1 MAVSV
6 QAIRDED
13 SALGAL
19 LAECALGN
27 RGAFEQ
33 IYQQTSTR
41 LYAVQL
47 RIVGEPALAEEALQ
61 ETFIQV
67 WRHADEFRAARGAA
81 LAWLTGIARFRALDV
96 RRRQRPTDSLGTND
110 PHLALGESD
119 SAAAVFEQ
127 LASGET
133 LRQCLER
140 LSAQARQCVV
150 LAYCEGYTHNE
161 LSRRMATPIGTVK
174 SWVRRSLQ
182 RLKACMDELS

>member
-1 MAVSV
+1 MPAT
-6 QAIRDED
+6 RDED
-13 SALGAL
+13 SSLGEL

-27 RGAFEQ
+27 RDAFERL
-33 IYQQTSTR
+33 YRRTSPR

-47 RIVGEPALAEEALQ
+47 RILGEPALAEEALQ

-67 WRHADEFRAARGAA
+67 WRYANEYRAARGAA

-96 RRRQRPTDSLGTND
+96 RRRQRPTDPLDTTD

-127 LASGET
+127 LASGDA
-133 LRQCLER
+133 LQQCLER

-150 LAYCEGYTHNE
+150 LAFCEGYTHDE

-174 SWVRRSLQ
+174 SWIRRSLQ
-182 RLKACMDELS
+182 RLKACIDELS